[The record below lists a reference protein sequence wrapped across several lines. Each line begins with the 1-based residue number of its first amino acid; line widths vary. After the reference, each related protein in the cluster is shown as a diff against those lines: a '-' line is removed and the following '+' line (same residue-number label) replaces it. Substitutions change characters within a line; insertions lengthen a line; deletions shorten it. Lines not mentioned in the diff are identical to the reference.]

1 MSLFG
6 ALLTAVSGM
15 NAQSTMLGSVA
26 DNISNSSTTG
36 YKRANTEFE
45 TLLGSQS
52 AANYASGGVLASIR
66 YITNEQGTIQNT
78 SSVTDMAIQG
88 NGFFVVSNTS
98 GADFMTRAG
107 SFVPNS
113 SGELIN
119 TAGYYLM
126 GQNLS
131 TTNATTVSGVA
142 SLEKVNINQTALT
155 ATPSTKATFGA
166 NLPSTASIIAAADLP
181 SANAATAKYTAT
193 NSLVAYDDLGAPV
206 TLDIYFSKT
215 AANTWEAAV
224 YNHADAAAAGG
235 FPYANPA
242 LGTQTLNFD
251 PTNGTMTG
259 ATPLALAIPNG
270 QTVNLDL
277 SPTTQL
283 ASTFSV
289 QSSSIDGRAPSS
301 VDHIQIDNKGILS
314 AIYKN
319 GAKVDMYRLPL
330 ANVVSPDSLT
340 SLDGNVYAVNSKSG
354 DMIVGA
360 AADSGM
366 GSIHASSLEQSTV
379 DLGAELTNMIQTQRS
394 YTANT
399 KVFQASADLL
409 DVINNLKV

>member
-1 MSLFG
+1 
-6 ALLTAVSGM
+6 M

-26 DNISNSSTTG
+26 DNISNSSTIG

-45 TLLGSQS
+45 TLLGSQ
-52 AANYASGGVLASIR
+52 ADATFASGGVRASVR

-88 NGFFVVSNTS
+88 NGFFVVSNSS
-98 GADFMTRAG
+98 GADYLTRAG

-113 SGELIN
+113 GGDLIN

-126 GQNLS
+126 GQNLQ
-131 TTNATTVSGVA
+131 TTNASTVTGA
-142 SLEKVNINQTALT
+142 AALEKVNINQTALT
-155 ATPSTKATFGA
+155 ASPSTKANFGA
-166 NLPSTASIIAAADLP
+166 NLPSTATIVAAADLP
-181 SANAATAKYTAT
+181 STNAATAKYTAT
-193 NSLVAYDDLGAPV
+193 NSLVAYDNLGAPV
-206 TLDIYFSKT
+206 TLDLYFSKT
-215 AANTWEAAV
+215 AAETWEVTV
-224 YNHADAAAAGG
+224 YNHADAATGGG
-235 FPYANPA
+235 FPYANA
-242 LGTQTLNFD
+242 SLGTQTLNFD

-259 ATPLALAIPNG
+259 ATPLALTIPNG

-277 SPTTQL
+277 SATTQL
-283 ASTFSV
+283 ASSFSV
-289 QSSSIDGRAPSS
+289 QSSNIDGRAPAS
-301 VDHIQIDNKGILS
+301 VDHIQIDSSGILS

-319 GAKVDMYRLPL
+319 GAKVDMYRIPL

-340 SLDGNVYAVNSKSG
+340 SLDGNVYSANSKSG

-360 AADSGM
+360 ASDAGF
-366 GSIHASSLEQSTV
+366 GAIHSSTLEQSTV
-379 DLGAELTNMIQTQRS
+379 DLGAELTNMIQTQRA